1 MVAAPTWL
9 PHRHGGR
16 TDMVTAPTWWPHRH
30 GYRTD
35 MVAAP
40 AWLPHQH
47 DGIREGD
54 GSRKGWLAN
63 QDTRSGV
70 QVAIQM
76 LLGWLANQDTRSGVQ
91 VAIQMLLKWRRTRG
105 THGGVGLRPLD
116 FRIVAMEAT
125 CRTAAVFQSRT
136 QMEANQ
142 RNARW
147 SGFAATRFPHRRDG
161 GDLSYGGSFPK
172 SDTNGGEP
180 EERTVDGRS
189 IAVLSRWRRS
199 VNLGTT

>member
-16 TDMVTAPTWWPHRH
+16 TGMVTAPT
-30 GYRTD
+30 
-35 MVAAP
+35 
-40 AWLPHQH
+40 
-47 DGIREGD
+47 DGMSEGD
-54 GSRKGWLAN
+54 GSRK
-63 QDTRSGV
+63 
-70 QVAIQM
+70 
-76 LLGWLANQDTRSGVQ
+76 GWLANQDTRSGVQ

-147 SGFAATRFPHRRDG
+147 TAEVLPSCRDG
-161 GDLSYGGSFPK
+161 GDLSTWVLRETQGVGSFSK
-172 SDTNGGEP
+172 VGRKKGAAKQW
-180 EERTVDGRS
+180 TVASREC
-189 IAVLSRWRRS
+189 RWRS
-199 VNLGTT
+199 C

>member
-1 MVAAPTWL
+1 
-9 PHRHGGR
+9 
-16 TDMVTAPTWWPHRH
+16 MVTAPTWWPHRH

-147 SGFAATRFPHRRDG
+147 TAEVLPSCRDG
-161 GDLSYGGSFPK
+161 GDLSTWVLRETQGVGSFSK
-172 SDTNGGEP
+172 VGRKKGAAKQW
-180 EERTVDGRS
+180 TVASREC
-189 IAVLSRWRRS
+189 RWRS
-199 VNLGTT
+199 C

>member
-1 MVAAPTWL
+1 MEAHDQVVSELEA
-9 PHRHGGR
+9 HRTGECAGENR
-16 TDMVTAPTWWPHRH
+16 TDGPSAPLTSTADDPRH
-30 GYRTD
+30 
-35 MVAAP
+35 
-40 AWLPHQH
+40 
-47 DGIREGD
+47 EGH

-76 LLGWLANQDTRSGVQ
+76 LLE
-91 VAIQMLLKWRRTRG
+91 WRRTRG

-147 SGFAATRFPHRRDG
+147 TAEVLPSCRDG
-161 GDLSYGGSFPK
+161 GDLSTWVLRETQGVGSFSK
-172 SDTNGGEP
+172 VGRKKGAAKQW
-180 EERTVDGRS
+180 TVASREC
-189 IAVLSRWRRS
+189 RWRS
-199 VNLGTT
+199 C